1 MFHVLPAQVV
11 IVGFLGL
18 LAWAA
23 CNDAVEF
30 EIPDRASLGI
40 VLLYPLF
47 VAVYPLPINWL
58 GALAVAGA
66 IFVAS
71 FALFLAG
78 RFGGGDVK
86 LLTATALWAG
96 PSLII
101 SMLVVMAITGGALA
115 MLVWVVQLL
124 RRYRPASYGDVS
136 LTTAAYAVPNRLPY
150 GVAIAAGA
158 GVIGLSMA
166 SG

>member
-1 MFHVLPAQVV
+1 MQVSVSSCSIRSSLPYIRSRSIGLGPSRSPAVFVV
-11 IVGFLGL
+11 
-18 LAWAA
+18 
-23 CNDAVEF
+23 
-30 EIPDRASLGI
+30 
-40 VLLYPLF
+40 
-47 VAVYPLPINWL
+47 
-58 GALAVAGA
+58 
-66 IFVAS
+66 S

-86 LLTATALWAG
+86 LLTASALWAG

-101 SMLVVMAITGGALA
+101 SMLVVMAVTGGALA
-115 MLVWVVQLL
+115 VLVWAVQLL